1 MNNSFLRD
9 AAKAIRNNKHEVAG
23 DGSILIPAAGAYI
36 GGFFRTRYAPPGGEF
51 GALHVASNRVV
62 GQGLNK
68 ILNLLGGHVASAP
81 IFLAPFTG
89 NVVPADGWT
98 GATYPVD
105 ATEFTAYTSATR
117 LPWTTV
123 PTTTKQ
129 LTNAAALAAAT
140 LTFAAGGPYSIRGCA
155 LVEGSVK
162 GGTAGPLIVAS
173 RFDADLTGMTA
184 GGKLALEYAI
194 GALDESDA

>member
-1 MNNSFLRD
+1 MNSFLRD

-23 DGSILIPAAGAYI
+23 DGSILIPSAHAYI

-51 GALHVASNRVV
+51 GPMHVSSNRVV

-68 ILNLLGGHVASAP
+68 ILNILGGHATNAP
-81 IFLAPFTG
+81 LFLAPFTG
-89 NVVPADGWT
+89 NVAPADGWT
-98 GATYPVD
+98 AATYPTV
-105 ATEFTAYTSATR
+105 ATEFTAYTSGTR
-117 LPWTTV
+117 LPWTTA

-140 LTFAAGGPYSIRGCA
+140 LTFSAGGPYAIRGCA
-155 LVEGSVK
+155 LVEGAAK
-162 GGTAGPLIVAS
+162 GATTGALIVAS

-184 GGKLALEYAI
+184 GGKLAQEYAI